1 MTLLVTGPGKQKI
14 FAAFCSQFRIAQICL
29 MLLATLLV
37 GVRGQAQT
45 AFSVQANL
53 PSGVIGTPYSGLVSG
68 SGGTSPY
75 QFAVVD
81 GRLPAGLS
89 LNSATGAVTGT
100 PTGVNTYYFHLQATD
115 AQGATAMLRAQIVIS
130 SHGGSGI
137 SVTISP
143 ASSSLL
149 AGGTEQ
155 FRAFVQGSSN
165 TGVTWSTTAGT
176 FSAGGYFTA
185 PSVSSASVVTVTA
198 TSLADNTKRAHAYVT
213 VSPSGPSVSVTVSPS
228 PVALHSGNSQQ
239 FNALVQGSSNT
250 GVTWS
255 ATSGTVS
262 SSGMFS
268 APTVSSSTNVTV
280 TATSVVDSTKKSSAS
295 VAVSP
300 SVATL
305 SITTASVPG
314 AQSGSSYS
322 YPISATGGTTPYQW
336 NIASGSLPQGFTFN
350 STGQLS
356 GTTTQTGQFSFTAQ
370 VTDAGN
376 STASQAFS
384 LSVST
389 PPPPPPP
396 VPAGSSFD
404 GPAEL
409 PRVYVQ
415 TALANTPAPG
425 ATTFVPAGG
434 NVQTALNNANCGD
447 TITLQAGATFAGTL
461 TFPAKGCD
469 AQHWIIVRTSAPD
482 ASLPAEGTRMTPCY
496 AGVASLPGRPSFNC
510 SSTQNVLAAIVD
522 QQTNSTGPISF
533 ASGANYYRLLGL
545 EITRTVGTGIDY
557 QLVSTA
563 SGTVDHVIMDRVW
576 LHGTTQDD
584 TKNGINF
591 AGMTNGALI
600 DSYASDFHCTAVTGA
615 CTDAK
620 VIGGGNSQ
628 YPGGPYKITNNFLE
642 ASGENILFGGGSAT
656 TTPADIEIRHN
667 HFFKPLTWLPG
678 QPGYVGGA
686 SGHPFMVKN
695 LLELKNAQ
703 RVLIEGNI
711 FEYSW
716 GGFSQPGYMLLLAP
730 KNQAGG
736 CPICVVTDITIRYNT
751 FSHAGGGFQI
761 ESVPD
766 DSGAI
771 GKDGERYSIHD
782 VTLDDINA
790 NFYAATPGSSNG
802 NLFQVISEWPVSGQ
816 IQHLWINHITGFPDP
831 SRKLIALSSD
841 ASYPQMTDFKFTNS
855 IVGQGG
861 YWIWSSTGSPT
872 DCSVSD
878 SPLTALNGCFGAYS
892 FDHTVL
898 VNVAGGRCGGNQC
911 SSTGSQWPAGN
922 FFPVAPTALGFANF
936 NNGNGGDYTL
946 TSGPYVGAGSDGKNL
961 GADISAIQ
969 NATAGVY

>member
-29 MLLATLLV
+29 ILLATLLV
-37 GVRGQAQT
+37 GVGAQAQT
-45 AFSVQANL
+45 ALSVQASL
-53 PSGVIGTPYSGLVSG
+53 PSGVVGTPYSGLVSAN
-68 SGGTSPY
+68 GGASPY
-75 QFAVVD
+75 RFAVVD

-100 PTGVNTYYFHLQATD
+100 PTGVNTYYFHIQATD
-115 AQGATAMLRAQIVIS
+115 EQGATAMLRAQIVIS

-149 AGGTEQ
+149 AGGNEQ

-176 FSAGGYFTA
+176 FSTGGYFTA
-185 PSVSSASVVTVTA
+185 PSVSSTAVVTVTA
-198 TSLADNTKRAHAYVT
+198 TSLADSTKRAHAYVT

-268 APTVSSSTNVTV
+268 APTVTSSTNVTV
-280 TATSVVDSTKKSSAS
+280 TATSVVDSTKRSSAS

-305 SITTASVPG
+305 SITTASLSG

-336 NIASGSLPQGFTFN
+336 NIASGSLPQGFTLN
-350 STGQLS
+350 SSGQVS

-376 STASQAFS
+376 STASQVFS

-389 PPPPPPP
+389 PPPPPP
-396 VPAGSSFD
+396 VGSNFD

-409 PRVYVQ
+409 PRVYVLTT
-415 TALANTPAPG
+415 TADTPAPG
-425 ATTFVPAGG
+425 ATTLVSPGS

-447 TITLQAGATFAGTL
+447 TIQLAAGGTFTGFTL
-461 TFPAKGCD
+461 PAKPCD
-469 AQHWIIVRTSAPD
+469 DLHWIIIRTSAPD
-482 ASLPAEGTRMTPCY
+482 ASLPAEGTRLTPCY
-496 AGVASLPGRPSFNC
+496 AGVGSLPGRPAFNC
-510 SSTQNVLAAIVD
+510 SSTQNVLAKVISLA
-522 QQTNSTGPISF
+522 TNSSGPIVL
-533 ASGANYYRLLGL
+533 APGANHYRLLGL
-545 EITRTVGTGIDY
+545 EITRAVGTGIDY
-557 QLVSTA
+557 QLVSVA
-563 SGTVDHVIMDRVW
+563 SGTADHLVMDRVW

-584 TKNGINF
+584 TKNGINL
-591 AGMTNGALI
+591 AGLTNAALI
-600 DSYASDFHCTAVTGA
+600 DSYANDFHCTAVTGA

-620 VIGGGNSQ
+620 VVGGGNSQ

-667 HFFKPLTWLPG
+667 HFYKPLIWLPG
-678 QPGYVGGA
+678 QPGFVAGA

-766 DSGAI
+766 DNGAI

-782 VTLDDINA
+782 ITLDDINA
-790 NFYAATPGSSNG
+790 NFYAASPGSSNG

-841 ASYPQMTDFKFTNS
+841 SSYPQMTDFKFTNS
-855 IVGQGG
+855 IVGQAG
-861 YWIWSSTGSPT
+861 YWIWSSMGSAT

-878 SPLTALNGCFGAYS
+878 SPLTALNACFSPHS
-892 FDHTVL
+892 FNYNAL
-898 VNVAGGRCGGNQC
+898 INVAGGRCGGSQC
-911 SSTGSQWPAGN
+911 SSTGSQWPTGN
-922 FFPVAPTALGFANF
+922 FFPASPSALGFANF

-946 TSGPYVGAGSDGKNL
+946 TSGPYIGAGSDGKNL
-961 GADISAIQ
+961 GADTNAIQ
-969 NATAGVY
+969 NAIAGVY